1 MWVSE
6 CVACAKFALN
16 DGVTLSLTRTR
27 TKQKK
32 GKRTKKYLIENN
44 RLRAYT
50 YPNEK
55 WRWQE
60 QVFQLEWHGTRR
72 GRGDMRQW
80 VEWLNSY
87 LRLEFNYACVWN
99 RKKIIIIK
107 WHIVPPQL
115 YTHTHTPSRPGQ
127 IYARRWLAYWIFD
140 ATKLR
145 NVTGRWHNGLQDFF
159 VILVILWNTWR
170 RRTFVRG
177 TCVRIPRLCHTRYLF
192 IINES
197 LQLFNGDIIIVGQS
211 MVGTKCIQ
219 ECTQQHGCNGLRKM

>member
-1 MWVSE
+1 MCQV
-6 CVACAKFALN
+6 CAEWRCDALAYSN
-16 DGVTLSLTRTR
+16 SNK
-27 TKQKK
+27 TKT

-127 IYARRWLAYWIFD
+127 IYARRLLAYWIFD

-170 RRTFVRG
+170 RSTFVRG